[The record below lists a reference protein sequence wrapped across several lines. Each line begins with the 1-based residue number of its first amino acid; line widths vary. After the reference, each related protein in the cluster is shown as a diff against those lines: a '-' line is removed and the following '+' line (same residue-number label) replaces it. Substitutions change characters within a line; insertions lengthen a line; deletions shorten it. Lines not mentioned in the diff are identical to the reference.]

1 MEDSVRKV
9 EMTARLSG
17 VIFRKALMEGDFEK
31 VYTKVLQRLE
41 EVTEEEFE
49 TADVLEIFGD
59 IGG

>member
-1 MEDSVRKV
+1 LEDSVRKV